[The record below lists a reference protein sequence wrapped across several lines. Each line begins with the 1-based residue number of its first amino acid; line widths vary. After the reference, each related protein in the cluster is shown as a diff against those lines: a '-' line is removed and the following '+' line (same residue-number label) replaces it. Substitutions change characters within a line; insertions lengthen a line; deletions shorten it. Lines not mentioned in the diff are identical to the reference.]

1 MPIAAPD
8 DPLLFGNAARSAS
21 RWRAFCVLKAP
32 MTDRHRIGI
41 LFSTTGPYGLVG
53 RAMQNGA
60 VLAVEEVNAGHLGI
74 GLEPE
79 IVDPKGEITGYASG
93 ADQLLRAGIRHVVGC
108 YTSSSR
114 KEIIPIFEKL
124 DGLLWYPSHYEG
136 FETSDN
142 VVYTGA
148 SPNQHIV
155 PLVQHLLDRG
165 DRTAFCVGSNYI
177 WSWENNRI
185 LREALALAGGRVVAE
200 RYFAIGETEFGQV
213 IDAILA
219 ARPDFVFNTLIG
231 VSAYKF
237 FQELRRACG
246 ERGIDQAR
254 EIPVASCSLAEP
266 ELEAIGPEA
275 VDGHISSSVYFSSI
289 DTARN
294 RAFTQAYAARFP
306 DGPTPSA
313 DTEAAYIA
321 VHLLARALARAGTA
335 EVAALRRAASE
346 VAFEAPQGMVRLDE
360 TTLHAALTPRIGLS
374 TAAARFAIL
383 AEAPAPLAP
392 DPYLVRSAPR
402 IVPVSRRPNLRV
414 VPS

>member
-1 MPIAAPD
+1 
-8 DPLLFGNAARSAS
+8 
-21 RWRAFCVLKAP
+21 
-32 MTDRHRIGI
+32 MTDRHCIGI
-41 LFSTTGPYGLVG
+41 LFSTAGPYGLVG

-60 VLAVEEVNAGHLGI
+60 VLAVEEVNAGSLGVA
-74 GLEPE
+74 LVPE
-79 IVDPKGEITGYASG
+79 VIDPKGEITGYAVG
-93 ADQLLRAGIRHVVGC
+93 AEQLLRAGIRHVVGC

-124 DGLLWYPSHYEG
+124 DGILWYPSHYEG
-136 FETSDN
+136 FETSEN
-142 VVYTGA
+142 VIYTGA

-155 PLVQHLLDRG
+155 PLAQHLLARG
-165 DRTAFCVGSNYI
+165 NRTAFCVGSNYI
-177 WSWENNRI
+177 WAWENNRI
-185 LREALALAGGRVVAE
+185 LRETMSLSGGRVVAE

-213 IDAILA
+213 IEAVIA

-231 VSAYKF
+231 SSAYRF
-237 FQELRRACG
+237 FQELRRACR

-254 EIPVASCSLAEP
+254 ELPVASCSLAEP

-289 DTARN
+289 DTHRN
-294 RAFTQAYAARFP
+294 RAFTDAYAARFP
-306 DGPTPSA
+306 GGPTPSA

-321 VHLLARALARAGTA
+321 VHILARALVRAGTD
-335 EVAALRRAASE
+335 EIVALRRAASE
-346 VAFEAPQGMVRLDE
+346 VAFESPQGAVRLDE

-374 TAAARFAIL
+374 TAAARFTIL
-383 AEAPAPLAP
+383 AEAPAPVAP

-402 IVPVSRRPNLRV
+402 IAPVLRRPSLRV

>member
-1 MPIAAPD
+1 
-8 DPLLFGNAARSAS
+8 
-21 RWRAFCVLKAP
+21 

-41 LFSTTGPYGLVG
+41 LFSTAGPYGLVG

-60 VLAVEEVNAGHLGI
+60 VLAVEEVNAGNLGI
-74 GLEPE
+74 ALEPE
-79 IVDPKGEITGYASG
+79 VIDPKGEIAGYAAG
-93 ADQLLRAGIRHVVGC
+93 AEQLLRAGIRHVVGC

-114 KEIIPIFEKL
+114 KEIIPVFEKI

-136 FETSDN
+136 FETSEN
-142 VVYTGA
+142 VIYTGA

-155 PLVQHLLDRG
+155 PLAQYLLARG

-177 WSWENNRI
+177 WAWENNRI
-185 LREALALAGGRVVAE
+185 LRETMALSGGRVVAE
-200 RYFAIGETEFGQV
+200 RYFAVGETGFGQV
-213 IDAILA
+213 IDAIIA

-231 VSAYKF
+231 ISAYRF
-237 FQELRRACG
+237 FQELRRACR

-254 EIPVASCSLAEP
+254 DLPVASCSLAEP

-289 DTARN
+289 DTYLN
-294 RAFTQAYAARFP
+294 RAFTDAYAARFP

-321 VHLLARALARAGTA
+321 VHLLARALARAGTD
-335 EVAALRRAASE
+335 EIAALRRVASE
-346 VAFEAPQGMVRLDE
+346 VSFEAPQGTVRLDE

-374 TAAARFAIL
+374 TAAARFTIL
-383 AEAPAPLAP
+383 AEAPAPVAP

-402 IVPVSRRPNLRV
+402 IVPVLRRPSLRV